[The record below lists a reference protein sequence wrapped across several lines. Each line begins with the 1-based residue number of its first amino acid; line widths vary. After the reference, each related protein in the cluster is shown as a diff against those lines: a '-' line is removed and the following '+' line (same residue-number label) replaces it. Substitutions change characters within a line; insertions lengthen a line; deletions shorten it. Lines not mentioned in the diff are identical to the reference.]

1 MDKLNLIALIL
12 NAVFLGVNVW
22 LLIRHRR
29 KDRAPVTT
37 STRDDRIERVVA
49 EYMHLVTSHVDTGV
63 HALIVAG
70 VKGLHTSDEIGDA
83 ISRIAD
89 RTGTHP
95 LVGDARRLAP
105 ASLKDFFADLT
116 VLGPVTIGEKE
127 ALAKVRSTSGY
138 RGPDESFGQGRQ
150 V

>member
-12 NAVFLGVNVW
+12 NAVFFAVNVW

-29 KDRAPVTT
+29 KDRALVTT
-37 STRDDRIERVVA
+37 STREDRIERVIA

-95 LVGDARRLAP
+95 LVATHGGLPPRL
-105 ASLKDFFADLT
+105 
-116 VLGPVTIGEKE
+116 
-127 ALAKVRSTSGY
+127 
-138 RGPDESFGQGRQ
+138 
-150 V
+150 

>member
-12 NAVFLGVNVW
+12 NVVFFGVNVW
-22 LLIRHRR
+22 LLIRRRR

-37 STRDDRIERVVA
+37 STREDRIERVVV

-70 VKGLHTSDEIGDA
+70 VKGLHTSEEIGDA
-83 ISRIAD
+83 IGRIAD

-95 LVGDARRLAP
+95 LVGDARKLEP
-105 ASLKDFFADLT
+105 ASLKDFFAGLT
-116 VLGPVTIGEKE
+116 VLGPVTVGEKE
-127 ALAKVRSTSGY
+127 ALAKVRSTAAPG
-138 RGPDESFGQGRQ
+138 
-150 V
+150 

>member
-12 NAVFLGVNVW
+12 NVVFFGVNLW

-29 KDRAPVTT
+29 EDHAQVTI
-37 STRDDRIERVVA
+37 SAREDRIERVVV

-70 VKGLHTSDEIGDA
+70 VKGLHTSEEIGDA

-89 RTGTHP
+89 RAGTPP
-95 LVGDARRLAP
+95 LVGDASRLAP
-105 ASLKDFFADLT
+105 ASLKDFFAGLT
-116 VLGPVTIGEKE
+116 VIGPVTIGEKE
-127 ALAKVRSTSGY
+127 ALAKVRSMAGA
-138 RGPDESFGQGRQ
+138 
-150 V
+150 

>member
-37 STRDDRIERVVA
+37 STREDRIERVVA
-49 EYMHLVTSHVDTGV
+49 EYMHLATSHVDTGV

-70 VKGLHTSDEIGDA
+70 VKGLHTSEEMADA

-105 ASLKDFFADLT
+105 ASLKGFFADLT

-127 ALAKVRSTSGY
+127 ALERIKATAA
-138 RGPDESFGQGRQ
+138 PQ
-150 V
+150 

>member
-1 MDKLNLIALIL
+1 
-12 NAVFLGVNVW
+12 
-22 LLIRHRR
+22 
-29 KDRAPVTT
+29 
-37 STRDDRIERVVA
+37 
-49 EYMHLVTSHVDTGV
+49 MHLATSHVDTGV

-127 ALAKVRSTSGY
+127 ALAKVRSTAALG
-138 RGPDESFGQGRQ
+138 
-150 V
+150 